1 MEPWEWDAWRAYW
14 RARPREDVYAAA
26 AIICCAIERAM
37 VGGDPKIEDYYPKVE
52 RVRKGR
58 RADLDLAA
66 AALDRA
72 FGV

>member
-14 RARPREDVYAAA
+14 RARPREDVLTAAA
-26 AIICCAIERAM
+26 VVCAGVERTM
-37 VGGDPKIEDYYPKVE
+37 LGGDPEIGTFYPEVE
-52 RVRKGR
+52 RARKGR
-58 RADLDLAA
+58 KDEADRAT